1 MTQILHTFQ
10 SFFSVVQ
17 IRDIFDIIIVAF
29 LIYAFLVLI
38 RQTRSYFIFAGIL
51 ILLGLYLVS
60 ENYNLSLT
68 RSFLQPMATFF
79 VVILVVIFR
88 QEIRRFFEWLA
99 SFGRRLINKRE
110 TGLRGDV
117 ANMLIQTADYLVNKK
132 IGALIVLPGLQ
143 PINQWL
149 EGGHDLNGQVSVPL
163 LTSIFDPTSP
173 GHDGAVVIERNRV
186 SQFAVHLPLAEGFK
200 KFGDLGTRHRSAL
213 GLSEKTDAL
222 CIVVSEERGVVSVA
236 HDGNLK
242 KMADTVE
249 LKNVID
255 DFLKE
260 KFPIK
265 ERPWHSFL
273 TKNIWQKAIA
283 LVGALILWSTLVFQ
297 IGVTNRDFT
306 VAVEFRFLPNE
317 YVIDQIAPKEVT
329 ITFSGDNRDFRS
341 FNEDDFQVIVNLDE
355 VKAGWQ
361 KITITQ
367 DHIQAPPYFSFVAI
381 SPKSVGIHIVKK

>member
-1 MTQILHTFQ
+1 MTQLLHTFQ
-10 SFFSVVQ
+10 SFFSTVQ
-17 IRDIFDIIIVAF
+17 IRDIFDILIVAF

-38 RQTRSYFIFAGIL
+38 RQTRSYFIFAGLL
-51 ILLGLYLVS
+51 ILLGLYFVS

-79 VVILVVIFR
+79 IVILVVIFR

-99 SFGRRLINKRE
+99 SFGKRLINKKE
-110 TGLRGDV
+110 AVLRGDV
-117 ANMLIQTADYLVNKK
+117 VNVIIQTADYLVNKK

-143 PINQWL
+143 PIDRWL

-236 HDGNLK
+236 RDGNLK
-242 KMADTVE
+242 KMLDTIE
-249 LKNVID
+249 LKKNID
-255 DFLKE
+255 IFLKE
-260 KFPIK
+260 KFPAREK
-265 ERPWHSFL
+265 PWHSFL
-273 TKNIWQKAIA
+273 TKNIWQKIFA
-283 LVGALILWSTLVFQ
+283 LAGALILWFALIFQ
-297 IGVTNRDFT
+297 AGVTNRDFT
-306 VAVEFRFLPNE
+306 VPVEFRFLPNE

-329 ITFSGDNRDFRS
+329 LTFSGDNRDFRS
-341 FNEDDFQVIVNLDE
+341 FNEEDFQVIVNLDG
-355 VKAGWQ
+355 VKVGWQ

-367 DHIQAPPYFSFVAI
+367 DHIQAPPYFSFVSI
-381 SPKSVGIHIVKK
+381 TPKSVSFHISEK

>member
-1 MTQILHTFQ
+1 MAQLLHTFQ
-10 SFFSVVQ
+10 SFFASVQ

-38 RQTRSYFIFAGIL
+38 RQTRSYFIFAGLL

-60 ENYNLSLT
+60 EKYNLSLT

-79 VVILVVIFR
+79 VVILAIIFR

-99 SFGRRLINKRE
+99 SFGRRFVGR
-110 TGLRGDV
+110 GVALRQDV
-117 ANMLIQTADYLVNKK
+117 VNVIIQTADYLVNKK

-143 PINQWL
+143 PINRWL

-173 GHDGAVVIERNRV
+173 GHDGAVIIEKNRV

-222 CIVVSEERGVVSVA
+222 CIVISEERGVVSVA
-236 HDGNLK
+236 RDGNLK
-242 KMADTVE
+242 KMLDTIE
-249 LKNVID
+249 LKKNID
-255 DFLKE
+255 NFLKE
-260 KFPIK
+260 KFPAK
-265 ERPWHSFL
+265 ERPWHYFL
-273 TKNIWQKAIA
+273 TKNTWQKAIA
-283 LVGALILWSTLVFQ
+283 LVGSLILWLALVFQ
-297 IGVTNRDFT
+297 TGVTNRDFT
-306 VAVEFRFLPNE
+306 VPVEFRFLPNE

-329 ITFSGDNRDFRS
+329 VTFSGDNRDFRS
-341 FNEDDFQVIVNLDE
+341 FNENDFQVVVNLTE

-367 DHIQAPPYFSFVAI
+367 DHIQAPPYFSFVSI
-381 SPKSVGIHIVKK
+381 SPKSISFHVSKK